1 MTFVVEPALP
11 AGLMYV
17 PPPEAIVPVTLPAAT
32 DGDGPLGY
40 TLTPVPAAVRT
51 AAAGRAVVLI
61 RYAEEAWTPVA
72 GATDDREAG
81 RICAVGV
88 RAFGPLAVGYANG
101 AQTVPPQTHLVHE
114 AIAPLMLP
122 AVPGGDVPV
131 RYTLTPLD
139 ALPAG
144 LSYMPP
150 ADPTATGGV
159 IAGTPTTGQ
168 SPTVYTLTATDG
180 DADTLPV
187 SLEGVRIPVQVT
199 ITDATAVDGS
209 AGRLTLAAGTTAGT
223 LAVPTVDDR
232 RVEPTETF
240 TVTGTLP
247 ADPLIEGAE
256 ATDAVDVIRGRF
268 LRQPTNK

>member
-51 AAAGRAVVLI
+51 AAAGQ
-61 RYAEEAWTPVA
+61 
-72 GATDDREAG
+72 
-81 RICAVGV
+81 
-88 RAFGPLAVGYANG
+88 AVGYANG

-187 SLEGVRIPVQVT
+187 SLEVVRIPVQVT

-232 RVEPTETF
+232 WVEPTETF

-256 ATDAVDVIRGRF
+256 ATDAVDVIGGRF